1 MGLGLGVGG
10 RGRTVGGDR
19 EEVEVLGEVLLLPA
33 HLVRDRDKD
42 GVRVRVGFRVRV

>member
-1 MGLGLGVGG
+1 MGVRG

-33 HLVRDRDKD
+33 HLVRDRD
-42 GVRVRVGFRVRV
+42 GVRIRVRVRVGVGVRVC